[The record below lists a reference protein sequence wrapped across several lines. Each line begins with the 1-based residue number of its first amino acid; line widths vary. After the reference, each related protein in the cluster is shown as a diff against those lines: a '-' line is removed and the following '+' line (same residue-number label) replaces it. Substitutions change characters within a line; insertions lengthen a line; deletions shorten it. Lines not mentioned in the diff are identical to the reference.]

1 MEEIKDINLLYQ
13 ETAIIRNQ
21 NKPLPSKPLLLQLQ
35 EKADNLKNLVPE
47 EFFLDESL
55 HLVFVDTENNGHQ
68 GTMEYCRE
76 LSFYSEKLKEWLFHD
91 MDFDDDFR
99 MESLFKKLID
109 VFPEPVVFMH
119 YNYTENKLLQD
130 FFEKFNDVAP
140 LHSYCDLLSLAR
152 SMIDTKNPDSDRLYC
167 ITCNLGNIAKYWFEG
182 TDSRFNVPRQY
193 HLKATT
199 GRKSELDVIYLYNL
213 YYGVKKYLL

>member
-1 MEEIKDINLLYQ
+1 MNGQSTTSQASGRALLNSRINTLVFGAADPKGGATSTLYNVSCDPRLSHNF
-13 ETAIIRNQ
+13 TVIHGVLA
-21 NKPLPSKPLLLQLQ
+21 
-35 EKADNLKNLVPE
+35 
-47 EFFLDESL
+47 DESA
-55 HLVFVDTENNGHQ
+55 Q
-68 GTMEYCRE
+68 
-76 LSFYSEKLKEWLFHD
+76 
-91 MDFDDDFR
+91 
-99 MESLFKKLID
+99 
-109 VFPEPVVFMH
+109 
-119 YNYTENKLLQD
+119 LLQD